1 MIHYYIYFTSCQRLS
16 TWLATLSKLI
26 EKYSSSLLFVFK
38 LILLSPQEV
47 FADLRDAK
55 GFLSKS
61 KVGDALRYLGF
72 NPLNKEVKKVILRN
86 REKPELRKLYS

>member
-1 MIHYYIYFTSCQRLS
+1 M
-16 TWLATLSKLI
+16 
-26 EKYSSSLLFVFK
+26 
-38 LILLSPQEV
+38 ILLSPQEV

-72 NPLNKEVKKVILRN
+72 NPLNKEVKVILRN

>member
-1 MIHYYIYFTSCQRLS
+1 MIHYYIYFTSCHRLS
-16 TWLATLSKLI
+16 PWLATLSKLI

-47 FADLRDAK
+47 FADLSDAK

-72 NPLNKEVKKVILRN
+72 NPLNKEVKVILIN
-86 REKPELRKLYS
+86 REKPELRKLSS